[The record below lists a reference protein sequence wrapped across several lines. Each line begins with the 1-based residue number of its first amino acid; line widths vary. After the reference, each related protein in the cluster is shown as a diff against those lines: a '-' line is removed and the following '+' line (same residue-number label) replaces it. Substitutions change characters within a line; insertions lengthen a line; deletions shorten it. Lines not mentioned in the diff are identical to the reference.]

1 MYKRMIAVSVPVF
14 VIIYFAAIFFGGAHL
29 WSRSSL
35 ILFVSGLFLAGLW
48 RWITVKV
55 RTPTRAFKMIY
66 DPPSL
71 TGIFF
76 VVWVAIQVIPIPP
89 AILQVLSPESNCLW
103 ESARIVGANHS
114 FTISLYPFITVN
126 SLIFATAVLLFYWIV
141 LYKIENRRQIQR
153 IILGLLILG
162 LFESV
167 YGLFQLITEEPHIL
181 WWKNAYYTG
190 VATGTFI
197 NRNHLA
203 GFLSMLVC
211 LGVGYIWALGKEEGR
226 ASRVRS
232 WHDRME
238 KWERAF
244 GARGIIVLLCVAMM
258 IAALLSTAS
267 RGGVLSL
274 LTGLVFMIGLFVA
287 RSFRNRNAFVL
298 VFMLSVVCMYVGY
311 VAADRVLARFQHFE
325 SGFESRLAMTKA
337 TWVMGNDFPLTGS
350 GLGTFEYVFPG
361 YQHPLTNKL
370 VEHAHNDWVQL
381 FAETG
386 WAGFFIIGAGL
397 IFFMVSS
404 IARWRRRH
412 DRFSVGI
419 GLGGMGALVA
429 ISVHS
434 LSDFNLHIPANAFLP
449 ALIVA
454 ITYLSLYSKRHRGK
468 ECFDYPERLL
478 NIPFRVGIIMVVIV
492 SLGGVMTGRYVV
504 RNWRADSLARSFR
517 NSTIPFVNPTDRQL
531 KKAWELAPGDAR
543 YWSWMAERVFTHPE
557 KQSEFLEGV
566 KIESKDPDIYLWS
579 EAIKRNPTAWWIWR
593 ELGWAAFAKQQKDPD
608 YYLPLAVKALE
619 RASELRSYSSQGYL
633 EAGTVA
639 LACHIYC
646 KEKEVTFWREKF
658 RRALD
663 LKSELAPKVAD
674 QLVLYL
680 GDDGAR
686 EIERLLP
693 DDSGSYLLTASYLL
707 KQGYLEAGLEVL
719 RRGNIR
725 KGREV
730 ENLWRE
736 FKKNGGRSRKKDEQ
750 ILRQILRLDSG
761 HPEALFA
768 RGDILH
774 ALKSQERRDGNI
786 KSSNDMKD
794 AAYALREL
802 KNIKKGSSVD
812 IAYFLGRIAEEEK
825 DLKKAVS
832 QYREVLRLN
841 PQYFSAWIHLRDL
854 LLSNSRT
861 RGGQIELENLERKIK
876 LFEMD
881 KIVPDAWKW
890 GGNYEGLPSWKAP
903 FRVGRPVKDIY
914 ISFAGNKGGA
924 WELLLD
930 ERFVEAWAGE
940 TWKESRP
947 VAIPAG
953 EHELRLVYYG
963 NIFPLEKKKPP
974 FELDVGFKK

>member
-1 MYKRMIAVSVPVF
+1 MYKKMVAVLIF

-35 ILFVSGLFLAGLW
+35 ILSVSGLLLTGLW
-48 RWITVKV
+48 RWAIIKV
-55 RTPTRAFKMIY
+55 RTPTRPFKMIC
-66 DPPSL
+66 DPPSIA
-71 TGIFF
+71 GIFF
-76 VVWVAIQVIPIPP
+76 VIWVAIQVIPIPP

-103 ESARIVGANHS
+103 ESTSIIGANHS

-126 SLIFATAVLLFYWIV
+126 SLIFAFSVLLFYWLA
-141 LYKIENRRQIQR
+141 LYGLESRRQIQR
-153 IILGLLILG
+153 VILGLLILG

-167 YGLFQLITEEPHIL
+167 YGLFQMVSGEPYIL
-181 WWKNAYYTG
+181 WWEKAYCVD

-211 LGVGYIWALGKEEGR
+211 LGVGYIWALGKEEGKP
-226 ASRVRS
+226 SRGRS

-238 KWERAF
+238 KWGSAF
-244 GARGIIVLLCVAMM
+244 GTGGIMALLCVAMM

-274 LTGLVFMIGLFVA
+274 LTGLIFMVGLFVA

-311 VAADRVLARFQHFE
+311 VGADRVLARFQHIDSSFQTRFE
-325 SGFESRLAMTKA
+325 RSKA
-337 TWVMGNDFPLTGS
+337 TWKMGQDFPLTGT
-350 GLGTFEYVFPG
+350 GLGTFEFVFPG
-361 YQHPLTNKL
+361 YQYTERNKL
-370 VEHAHNDWVQL
+370 VDHAHNDWIQL

-386 WAGFFIIGAGL
+386 WTGLFIVGAGL
-397 IFFMVSS
+397 IFFLVFS

-429 ISVHS
+429 ISIHS
-434 LSDFNLHIPANAFLP
+434 LSDFNLHMPANAFLL

-454 ITYLSLYSKRHRGK
+454 ITYLSLYSKRHRGE
-468 ECFDYPERLL
+468 ECFDYPKRLL
-478 NIPFRVGIIMVVIV
+478 NIPFWVGIVMVVIV
-492 SLGGVMTGRYVV
+492 TLGGVMAGKYVV
-504 RNWRADSLARSFR
+504 RSWRADFLARSFR

-531 KKAWELAPGDAR
+531 KKAWKLAPGNAT
-543 YWSWMAERVFTHPE
+543 YWSWMADRIFIRPE
-557 KQSEFLEGV
+557 KQSELLEGV

-579 EAIKRNPTAWWIWR
+579 EGIKRNPTAWWIWR
-593 ELGWAAFAKQQKDPD
+593 ELGWAAFAKLQKDPD

-619 RASELRSYSSQGYL
+619 RASELRSYSPQGYL

-639 LACHIYC
+639 LACHVYC

-707 KQGYLEAGLEVL
+707 KQGYFEVGLEVL

-725 KGREV
+725 KEREV
-730 ENLWRE
+730 EKLWRE
-736 FKKNGGRSRKKDEQ
+736 FKKNGRGAEKKDEQ

-761 HPEALFA
+761 HPGALFA

-774 ALKSQERRDGNI
+774 ALKSRERREGDI
-786 KSSNDMKD
+786 KLPNGLKD

-802 KNIKKGSSVD
+802 KNRRKGSPVD

-841 PQYFSAWIHLRDL
+841 PQYFPAWIHLRDL
-854 LLSNSRT
+854 LLSNSMT

-903 FRVGRPVKDIY
+903 FRVGRPVKDID

-930 ERFVEAWAGE
+930 KRFVEAWAGE

-963 NIFPLEKKKPP
+963 NIFPWEKKKPP